1 MRIPSQLNQESLY
14 RPKNQRGKSVESY
27 RRIFRLCL
35 GLVLVLLF
43 MRQAAR
49 PTVYQT
55 FFDPSQA
62 ENQNVDLPTSREKP
76 AIEANNKNSDP
87 TGSSWSLSAKI
98 SKVDREV
105 AGKLTETLRQ
115 SDQQLWLKTL
125 LDWQSGKTIES
136 VPSSIAMIR
145 EELAKISVDSSDLPQ
160 KVISDSWFDALD
172 TLSSGAADNL
182 EHSNPEEAAE
192 PSDPRFTT
200 PLELESSS
208 PSSKRSIRLAF
219 LQSLDLAAKNRVV
232 DGSVWRSGD
241 FDSLYSFL
249 HQAPSSPRQ
258 GVPRI
263 GVLPLLQQPDVYR
276 NQWVEISGEIARVDR
291 IKTPSNPYGFNEYW
305 QLWLRPLGGI
315 NRPIVAIVPTVPR
328 SVRDLEATSEIA
340 VAPELLITGRYLK
353 RLSYQSA
360 IGADLAPV
368 IVGEIRSAPID
379 PTTEKTGSSESQ
391 TAPSFPLGWVLLAAM
406 LGIAMSVGIMWNT
419 ASAARRSRE
428 LRQSQQKE
436 RLSEFTFIESEND

>member
-1 MRIPSQLNQESLY
+1 M
-14 RPKNQRGKSVESY
+14 
-27 RRIFRLCL
+27 
-35 GLVLVLLF
+35 
-43 MRQAAR
+43 
-49 PTVYQT
+49 
-55 FFDPSQA
+55 
-62 ENQNVDLPTSREKP
+62 
-76 AIEANNKNSDP
+76 
-87 TGSSWSLSAKI
+87 
-98 SKVDREV
+98 
-105 AGKLTETLRQ
+105 
-115 SDQQLWLKTL
+115 
-125 LDWQSGKTIES
+125 
-136 VPSSIAMIR
+136 
-145 EELAKISVDSSDLPQ
+145 
-160 KVISDSWFDALD
+160 
-172 TLSSGAADNL
+172 
-182 EHSNPEEAAE
+182 
-192 PSDPRFTT
+192 
-200 PLELESSS
+200 
-208 PSSKRSIRLAF
+208 AF

-391 TAPSFPLGWVLLAAM
+391 TAPSFPLVWVLLAAM

-419 ASAARRSRE
+419 ASAAKRSRE
-428 LRQSQQKE
+428 LRQSQQKD